1 MGIATLYRM
10 AHASERA
17 RLSSRGRRMS
27 REFKMGRDLGERAV
41 EHAKRSWPEF
51 VTLLALIAGVLVLY
65 TNRRALFGVDTPV
78 RLAAGIALL
87 ILGWAAARVGGRIA
101 ARAISRRGVDMAGP
115 IGFSIRLAAITLA
128 LAMALRI
135 VGLQPTTVA
144 IGGAATAIIF
154 GLAAQQTL
162 GNLFAGIVLLG
173 ARPFRVAERIRL
185 QGGVLAG
192 QIEGVVVDSG
202 LLYTTLA
209 RGDDRIF
216 VPNGVVLNCNCAV
229 VPLREPGAVD
239 VRARLRPDVRPSDLQ
254 DRLERTLATP
264 TRSAPQIRLE
274 EFEPD
279 EVVLRVTATPAV
291 DAHGPQLTNEVLA
304 ALRDI
309 ATDQK

>member
-1 MGIATLYRM
+1 M
-10 AHASERA
+10 
-17 RLSSRGRRMS
+17 RRDF
-27 REFKMGRDLGERAV
+27 RVGRDLGERAI
-41 EHAKRSWPEF
+41 EQAKRSWLELI
-51 VTLLALIAGVLVLY
+51 TLLVLIGGVLVLY
-65 TNRRALFGVDTPV
+65 AYRRALFGVDTPV
-78 RLAAGIALL
+78 RLAAGVALL
-87 ILGWAAARVGGRIA
+87 ILGWAAARLGGRAA
-101 ARAISRRGVDMAGP
+101 ARAIARRGVDMAGP
-115 IGFSIRLAAITLA
+115 IGFSIRLAAITLV
-128 LAMALRI
+128 LAVALRI

-144 IGGAATAIIF
+144 IGSAATAIVF

-192 QIEGVVVDSG
+192 QLEGVVVDSG

-209 RGDDRIF
+209 RGDDKIF
-216 VPNGVVLNCNCAV
+216 VPNGVVLNCAV
-229 VPLREPGAVD
+229 LPLREPGAVD

-254 DRLERTLATP
+254 DRLERTIVTP
-264 TRSAPQIRLE
+264 IRSAPRIQLE

-291 DAHGPQLTNEVLA
+291 DAQGPQLTNEVLA

-309 ATDQK
+309 VTDAHQAG

>member
-1 MGIATLYRM
+1 MNRDFKVG
-10 AHASERA
+10 RA
-17 RLSSRGRRMS
+17 M
-27 REFKMGRDLGERAV
+27 GERAV
-41 EHAKRSWPEF
+41 EHAKRLWPEF
-51 VTLLALIAGVLVLY
+51 VMLLALIAGVLVLY
-65 TNRRALFGVDTPV
+65 TYRRALFGVDAPI

-101 ARAISRRGVDMAGP
+101 ARAIARRGVDMAGP
-115 IGFSIRLAAITLA
+115 IGFSIRLTAITLA

-162 GNLFAGIVLLG
+162 GNVFAGIVLLG
-173 ARPFRVAERIRL
+173 ARPFRIAERIRL
-185 QGGVLAG
+185 QGGALAG

-209 RGDDRIF
+209 RGENKIF
-216 VPNGVVLNCNCAV
+216 VPNGVVLNCAV

-239 VRARLRPDVRPSDLQ
+239 VRARLRPDIRPSDLQ

-274 EFEPD
+274 EFESD
-279 EVVLRVTATPAV
+279 EVVLRVTATPVA
-291 DAHGPQLTNEVLA
+291 DAQGPQLTNEVLA

-309 ATDQK
+309 ATDHE